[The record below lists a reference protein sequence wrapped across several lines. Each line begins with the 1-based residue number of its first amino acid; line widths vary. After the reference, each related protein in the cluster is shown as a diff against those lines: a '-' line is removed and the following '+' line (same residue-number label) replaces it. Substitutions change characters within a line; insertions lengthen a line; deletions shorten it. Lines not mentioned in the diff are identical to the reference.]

1 MVRLRD
7 ANINDAETLR
17 HWDEQPHVIA
27 SAPND
32 DWDWQLELSK
42 KFDWRE
48 LLIAE
53 VNRRSIGFI
62 QIIDPAIEETHYW
75 GDISLGYRA
84 IDIWIG
90 EAYDIRKGYGTEMM
104 TQALNICFGPQDV
117 HSVLID
123 PLTSNT
129 GAILFYERIGFTFVE
144 NRHFDGDD
152 CSVYIMT
159 RQQWNQ
165 LNSIPF
171 SIG

>member
-1 MVRLRD
+1 MVKLRNAKID
-7 ANINDAETLR
+7 DVQILN

-42 KFDWRE
+42 KHDWRE

-53 VNRRSIGFI
+53 ADGRSIGFV
-62 QIIDPAIEETHYW
+62 QIIDPALEETHYW
-75 GDISLGYRA
+75 GDMSSGYRA

-90 EAYDIRKGYGTEMM
+90 ELNDIRKGYGTEMM
-104 TQALNICFGPQDV
+104 TQALCICFSPQDV

-159 RQQWNQ
+159 RQQWT
-165 LNSIPF
+165 S
-171 SIG
+171 ST